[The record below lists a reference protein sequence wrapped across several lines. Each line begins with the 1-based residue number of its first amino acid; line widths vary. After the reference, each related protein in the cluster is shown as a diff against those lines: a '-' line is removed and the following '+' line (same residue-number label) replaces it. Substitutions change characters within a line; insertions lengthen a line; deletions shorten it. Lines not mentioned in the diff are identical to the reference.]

1 MMVTVVAFQAMGVS
15 TALPAAAREL
25 DGLGAYGWAFS
36 AFLLASVLG
45 MVGAGQA
52 SDSRGPVRPFL
63 AGVLV
68 FAGGSVLAALSG
80 SWAVLIAGRA
90 LQGLANGAI
99 ISLVYVAVA
108 RAYPPALYGRV
119 LALVAGAWMLP
130 SLIGPGVGGIVAEQL
145 GWRWVFLMLLPL
157 LPVAA
162 FLPLAGLRT
171 LEHEQHRTVD
181 SRLPAALALTAGL
194 GALLGALQVRSP
206 VAGLAL
212 ALGGVALGG
221 PAFRRLL
228 PAGTLR
234 FRRGLPAGVAVRGL
248 VAVGYVGADAFM
260 PLALTRVHGLSLVQA
275 GLVITAGS
283 TTWNLAGVAQG
294 RLDRRDG
301 GAGRARRVLVGAT
314 ILAAGAAITTAGFV
328 FPELTVAVPIAGW
341 MVSGLGVGIAYSSV
355 AALALSQSP
364 AGDEGSVSAALQLIE
379 AIGVAVFAGLGGAL
393 LAAGLEHGWP
403 TTTAMGLVFA
413 CAAACAV
420 AALPA
425 GRRLTAP
432 SSR

>member
-1 MMVTVVAFQAMGVS
+1 
-15 TALPAAAREL
+15 
-25 DGLGAYGWAFS
+25 
-36 AFLLASVLG
+36 
-45 MVGAGQA
+45 
-52 SDSRGPVRPFL
+52 
-63 AGVLV
+63 
-68 FAGGSVLAALSG
+68 
-80 SWAVLIAGRA
+80 
-90 LQGLANGAI
+90 
-99 ISLVYVAVA
+99 
-108 RAYPPALYGRV
+108 
-119 LALVAGAWMLP
+119 MLP
-130 SLIGPGVGGIVAEQL
+130 SLIGPGVGGIVAEQF

-341 MVSGLGVGIAYSSV
+341 MVSGFGVGIAYSSV

-364 AGDEGSVSAALQLIE
+364 AGDEGSVSSALQLIE

-393 LAAGLEHGWP
+393 LATGLEHGWP

-425 GRRLTAP
+425 GRRVAAP
-432 SSR
+432 ASPS

>member
-52 SDSRGPVRPFL
+52 ADSRGPVRPFV
-63 AGVLV
+63 AAVLV
-68 FAGGSVLAALSG
+68 FAGGSLLAALSG

-99 ISLVYVAVA
+99 LSLVYVAIA
-108 RAYPPALYGRV
+108 RAYPPVLYGRV
-119 LALVAGAWMLP
+119 LGMLASAWMLP
-130 SLIGPGVGGIVAEQL
+130 SLIGPGVGGIVAEHF

-162 FLPLAGLRT
+162 ILPLAGLRT
-171 LEHEQHRTVD
+171 LEHAQRRVVD
-181 SRLPAALALTAGL
+181 SRLPAALALTLGL

-206 VAGLAL
+206 VASVVLAV
-212 ALGGVALGG
+212 GGIALGG

-234 FRRGLPAGVAVRGL
+234 IRHGLPAGIAVRGL

-260 PLALTRVHGLSLVQA
+260 PLALTRVHGLSLMEA

-283 TTWNLAGVAQG
+283 MTWNLAAMAQA
-294 RLDRRDG
+294 RFDRRDA
-301 GAGRARRVLVGAT
+301 GAGRAGRVVLGAT
-314 ILAAGAAITTAGFV
+314 VLAIGAAITTAGFV
-328 FPELTVAVPIAGW
+328 FPELTVAVPIVGW
-341 MVSGLGVGIAYSSV
+341 MVSGYGVGIAYASV
-355 AALALSQSP
+355 GALALSQSP
-364 AGDEGSVSAALQLIE
+364 AGDEGSISSALQLIE
-379 AIGVAVFAGLGGAL
+379 AIGVAVFTGIGGAL
-393 LAAGLEHGWP
+393 LAAGLEHGWAA
-403 TTTAMGLVFA
+403 TTATGLVFA
-413 CAAACAV
+413 AAAACALV
-420 AALPA
+420 ALPA
-425 GRRLTAP
+425 GRRVALRA
-432 SSR
+432 